1 MRDLDQPVRNGSARL
16 DTVPGEGGGR
26 VTARDDG
33 TPVVP
38 ADRLLDV
45 AGALSEGASRMHA
58 RLRHLDPH
66 DRDEIL
72 ELVSNQVSEIVG
84 LWVDLV
90 RDVVSTGG
98 EPVSGGW
105 KNTVTAP
112 PAAVTQPSSPIPPA
126 GPARGI
132 NHEPAGHE
140 PAGHEP
146 ADEPSWRTAAAPTQQ
161 RWEAP
166 FSPEATGRDVARHE
180 IERTTRDEL
189 TGVFNRQ
196 AGLSA
201 LGREVDR
208 CRRSNE
214 RLVLGFLN
222 VDRLKTLNESK
233 GPRAGDEILRKVAS
247 ALRAT
252 LRSYDVVVRLGGD
265 EFLFSL
271 PGADMATAE
280 MRYNE
285 FSVLLGEEAPGTT
298 ASVGLAE
305 LRERDTLDD
314 LISRADATLVKN
326 RRSLRRTR

>member
-1 MRDLDQPVRNGSARL
+1 MRDLDHPVRNGSVRL
-16 DTVPGEGGGR
+16 SAVPVEGGGR
-26 VTARDDG
+26 VNGRDDG

-45 AGALSEGASRMHA
+45 ASALADGATRMHA
-58 RLRHLDPH
+58 RLRHLDPR
-66 DRDEIL
+66 DRDEVL
-72 ELVSNQVSEIVG
+72 ELVSAQVSEIVG
-84 LWVDLV
+84 LWADLV
-90 RDVVSTGG
+90 RDVVSTEDA
-98 EPVSGGW
+98 EPVSGERARAGGPPAEPAS
-105 KNTVTAP
+105 AP
-112 PAAVTQPSSPIPPA
+112 PPPPPA
-126 GPARGI
+126 VGSAYRVDHAPPERAYVEEPPWRAEGTPAQ
-132 NHEPAGHE
+132 E
-140 PAGHEP
+140 
-146 ADEPSWRTAAAPTQQ
+146 
-161 RWEAP
+161 RWETAYG
-166 FSPEATGRDVARHE
+166 PEAAGRDVARHE
-180 IERTTRDEL
+180 IERLTRDEL
-189 TGVFNRQ
+189 TGVLNRQ
-196 AGLSA
+196 AGLAA

-280 MRYNE
+280 MRFNE
-285 FSVLLGEEAPGTT
+285 FSVLLGEEASGTT

>member
-1 MRDLDQPVRNGSARL
+1 MWDLDDPVRNGNVRVGTGPGEDGGRMSARG
-16 DTVPGEGGGR
+16 DR
-26 VTARDDG
+26 V
-33 TPVVP
+33 PVVP

-45 AGALSEGASRMHA
+45 ASALSEGASQMHA
-58 RLRHLDPH
+58 RLRHLDPG
-66 DRDEIL
+66 DRNEIL
-72 ELVSNQVSEIVG
+72 ELVANQVSEIVA

-90 RDVVSTGG
+90 RHVVTTHD
-98 EPVSGGW
+98 EPLAASSRQDRAWGRAGAPAPGPL
-105 KNTVTAP
+105 NAP
-112 PAAVTQPSSPIPPA
+112 PPRA
-126 GPARGI
+126 GSAYDLRRAPGPEHEEESGRRGDPGPGPERWEVVPGPEVAGHDPAR
-132 NHEPAGHE
+132 PAI
-140 PAGHEP
+140 
-146 ADEPSWRTAAAPTQQ
+146 DR
-161 RWEAP
+161 R
-166 FSPEATGRDVARHE
+166 
-180 IERTTRDEL
+180 TRDEL
-189 TGVFNRQ
+189 TGVLNRQ

-201 LGREVDR
+201 LSREVER
-208 CRRSNE
+208 CRSSNE

-222 VDRLKTLNESK
+222 VDRLKALNESK

-280 MRYNE
+280 MRFNE

-305 LRERDTLDD
+305 MRDRDTLDD
-314 LISRADATLVKN
+314 LIARADATLVKN